1 MHNDAKNFLFSNEV
15 IQVSRIV
22 SELIGIKKKSM
33 LLYIITSIIW
43 LSAFKTLCSLRVRIQ
58 FYAALLCAV
67 IA

>member
-22 SELIGIKKKSM
+22 SELIGIKKKVCYYILSHKLFGFV
-33 LLYIITSIIW
+33 LL
-43 LSAFKTLCSLRVRIQ
+43 KPCVVCRVRIQ
-58 FYAALLCAV
+58 FDAALLCAV